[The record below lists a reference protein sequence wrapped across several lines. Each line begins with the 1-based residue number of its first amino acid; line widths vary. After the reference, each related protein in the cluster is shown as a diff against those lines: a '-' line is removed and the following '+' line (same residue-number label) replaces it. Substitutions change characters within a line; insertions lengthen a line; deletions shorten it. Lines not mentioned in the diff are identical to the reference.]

1 MSSNELASNFNN
13 KIKLLADQFQIPVF
27 YLTMT
32 YACLYKLYRSALRMT
47 SLKQEV
53 LTIAKKK
60 NIFTSFLK

>member
-1 MSSNELASNFNN
+1 MSSNELASNFHN

-53 LTIAKKK
+53 LTKAKKK
-60 NIFTSFLK
+60 IYFTSFLK